1 MLPFFSVHGAIAK
14 RLCSGLQIR
23 PERFDSASRLH
34 RFRNVNI
41 AKRRLCRRFSFLPPV
56 QPPVGS

>member
-1 MLPFFSVHGAIAK
+1 
-14 RLCSGLQIR
+14 LQIR

-41 AKRRLCRRFSFLPPV
+41 AKRRLCRRFSFLRPM